1 MKNHI
6 YIFIFFTSLAF
17 GQQKTSPSLVSSA
30 GASLEGW
37 SLTSLKMDFSIGE
50 IIIDSGFSDN
60 FIITQG
66 FHQENIS
73 ISILKED
80 FNIDIRVFPNPTTS
94 LINIDLELIQDFPV
108 TIDIFDVTGKAW
120 KTTDFIYS
128 KNHSISLEGLA
139 EGVYFLLLE
148 NKNFK
153 NIYQIHKTK

>member
-1 MKNHI
+1 MKNYI

-17 GQQKTSPSLVSSA
+17 GQQKISPSLVSSA

-37 SLTSLKMDFSIGE
+37 GLTSLKMDFSIGE

-73 ISILKED
+73 ISTLKED
-80 FNIDIRVFPNPTTS
+80 FNIDVRIFPNPTTS
-94 LINIDLELIQDFPV
+94 LINIDLDLIKDFPV
-108 TIDIFDVTGKAW
+108 TVEIFDANGKEC
-120 KTTDFIYS
+120 KPKDFANS
-128 KNHSISLEGLA
+128 KNYNISLDGLSEGI
-139 EGVYFLLLE
+139 YFLLLE

>member
-1 MKNHI
+1 MKKHI
-6 YIFIFFTSLAF
+6 YFFIFFTSLVL

-37 SLTSLKMDFSIGE
+37 GLTSLKMDFSIGE
-50 IIIDSGFSDN
+50 IIIDSGFSEN

-73 ISILKED
+73 ISTLKED
-80 FNIDIRVFPNPTTS
+80 FNIDVRIFPNPTTS
-94 LINIDLELIQDFPV
+94 LINIDLDLIKDFPV
-108 TIDIFDVTGKAW
+108 TIEVFDATGKAC
-120 KTTDFIYS
+120 KPKDFVNS
-128 KNHSISLEGLA
+128 KNYNISLEGLA
-139 EGVYFLLLE
+139 EGIYFLLLE